1 MTTLDLER
9 ELIKS
14 RQQLTAEQQS
24 HDAEIRRIAIE
35 LGFPLGGV
43 TTEQIIDRIREMR
56 APLQIC
62 KFCGRD
68 VPICEAEPC
77 AESGRKAAP

>member
-1 MTTLDLER
+1 MTILDLER
-9 ELIKS
+9 DLIKS

-56 APLQIC
+56 TKLDRLPRSEAPNVRGSNDPTR
-62 KFCGRD
+62 F
-68 VPICEAEPC
+68 
-77 AESGRKAAP
+77 